1 MKKLLLLSV
10 SLPSLVAA
18 DLALAQDGEED
29 TITVIGSRVAGRT
42 ALDSNVP
49 VDVIQVAELQ
59 ATPSLNLKDALTAVS
74 PSYSVDRSA
83 VGDANTLVRGSSL
96 RGLNQGKILTLL
108 NGKRMHRSAVIHT
121 AGWQSADIGTVS
133 ANSIKSLSVLRDGA
147 AAQYG
152 ADAIA
157 GVVNLTLDDSVGIS
171 AEAQFSQYYAGD
183 GFTYNL
189 AAKAGF
195 ELGNDGFMTVSVS
208 RGSQEATDRAT
219 KHLRAEELVLR
230 YAQQE
235 AGTLPS
241 NLQGFTFN
249 DPKEL
254 NPETIAPYGIA
265 ENDIWTTTWNSE
277 VGIGE
282 DTRFYTFGTFARK
295 HVKEPFNYRAG
306 LPIGYTTGNALGGNS
321 GASRL
326 VTYGMNDYVY
336 LNGQQAFE
344 ENAYLLGL
352 NPDGSPL
359 VIDGVTQ
366 QAFTGLGTH
375 PNGYNPW
382 YEMDLQEHSSFVG
395 FKGEFDN
402 GLTWDIWGSIGR
414 SRIDNTISDTHN
426 PSLGGPKSSDGSINY
441 GAVQTAFYIG
451 SQVNLERQAGAD
463 FVYTPDQD
471 MFDNVNIAFGTQY
484 RTDRYYN
491 IIGEEGAWNQ
501 GPLAGPSLSTFATAN
516 PALGLEGGRGLNNS
530 SDGFGGFAPNTRF
543 EASRS
548 NWAAYADIDTDVNE
562 DFNIAIAGRYER
574 FTDFG
579 GNFSW
584 KIATRY
590 QIVDDL
596 LAVRGAASTGFQAP
610 TVGQLNNQQV
620 RTGFRAD
627 GSQTQTGTFTP
638 DSIPGTV
645 FGIGQVGPELAK
657 NLSAGVVY
665 TPGDNTNIT
674 IDVFQIKLRNAL
686 ASTPDFDVTDFP
698 AEFEQIRNAGF
709 QGAAQLTG
717 VDFLANAGSRTVRGI
732 EGVATHSIDLEN
744 SSLRLTVA
752 AAHVDVIVTE
762 SSNPAYS
769 IFNDER
775 SQAPYRGTFT
785 VNWEKDDLMVMARA
799 RYRSTRNSI
808 QRLNNAGE
816 FIGSNQ
822 PLSAY
827 RIESNPG
834 RVYYDL
840 AVTYNMNEQFS
851 LTVGADNIL
860 NSYPLAQPGIVE
872 TSQARG
878 RQYLTDGMDWQGGSY
893 YARLKA
899 NF

>member
-1 MKKLLLLSV
+1 
-10 SLPSLVAA
+10 
-18 DLALAQDGEED
+18 
-29 TITVIGSRVAGRT
+29 
-42 ALDSNVP
+42 
-49 VDVIQVAELQ
+49 
-59 ATPSLNLKDALTAVS
+59 
-74 PSYSVDRSA
+74 
-83 VGDANTLVRGSSL
+83 
-96 RGLNQGKILTLL
+96 
-108 NGKRMHRSAVIHT
+108 
-121 AGWQSADIGTVS
+121 
-133 ANSIKSLSVLRDGA
+133 
-147 AAQYG
+147 
-152 ADAIA
+152 
-157 GVVNLTLDDSVGIS
+157 
-171 AEAQFSQYYAGD
+171 
-183 GFTYNL
+183 
-189 AAKAGF
+189 
-195 ELGNDGFMTVSVS
+195 
-208 RGSQEATDRAT
+208 
-219 KHLRAEELVLR
+219 
-230 YAQQE
+230 
-235 AGTLPS
+235 
-241 NLQGFTFN
+241 
-249 DPKEL
+249 
-254 NPETIAPYGIA
+254 
-265 ENDIWTTTWNSE
+265 
-277 VGIGE
+277 
-282 DTRFYTFGTFARK
+282 
-295 HVKEPFNYRAG
+295 
-306 LPIGYTTGNALGGNS
+306 
-321 GASRL
+321 
-326 VTYGMNDYVY
+326 
-336 LNGQQAFE
+336 
-344 ENAYLLGL
+344 
-352 NPDGSPL
+352 
-359 VIDGVTQ
+359 
-366 QAFTGLGTH
+366 
-375 PNGYNPW
+375 
-382 YEMDLQEHSSFVG
+382 
-395 FKGEFDN
+395 
-402 GLTWDIWGSIGR
+402 
-414 SRIDNTISDTHN
+414 
-426 PSLGGPKSSDGSINY
+426 
-441 GAVQTAFYIG
+441 VQTAFYIG
-451 SQVNLERQAGAD
+451 SQVNLERQVGAD
-463 FVYTPDQD
+463 FVYSPDQD

-501 GPLAGPSLSTFATAN
+501 GPLAGPSLSTFAAAN
-516 PALGLEGGRGLNNS
+516 PALNLEGGRGLNNS

-665 TPGDNTNIT
+665 TPGGNTNIT